1 MVVFYERPL
10 EERILTS
17 GAGIPRGSL
26 DYSTKSALIGRW
38 VLFKNS
44 SLVVMEDTE

>member
-26 DYSTKSALIGRW
+26 EYTAKSTERKRSCTGG
-38 VLFKNS
+38 
-44 SLVVMEDTE
+44 